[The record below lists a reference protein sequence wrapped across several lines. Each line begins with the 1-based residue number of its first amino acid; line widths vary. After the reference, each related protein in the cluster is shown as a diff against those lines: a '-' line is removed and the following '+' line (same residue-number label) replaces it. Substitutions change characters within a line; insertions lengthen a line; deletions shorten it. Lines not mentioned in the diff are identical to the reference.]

1 MNKPV
6 RRSAAADGCFHCGLP
21 LPAGAPI
28 EFVISGASQQFCC
41 VGCQAVASA
50 IVSGGL
56 ESFYRFRSA
65 DSGRPDQRPDGDAD
79 LAVWDLAEL
88 ADEYLQHNEDG
99 TVSANLA
106 VDGITCAACNW
117 LIEKHLGELPGVLA
131 VAVNGTTHRA
141 QLRWQPAQAAFST
154 LLAALRAIGYQATPL
169 SPFAR
174 DKTSDQ
180 PLKTML
186 LRLGVA
192 GLAMMQA
199 GMVAIALY
207 AGGYQDIDP
216 HWQQLLRWL
225 SWALVTPVVFY
236 SALPF
241 YRAAWRA
248 LRLGQLVMDLPVSLA
263 IVLAYAASC
272 YATLRGGGEVYY
284 DSVSMFCFFL
294 LLGRFVE
301 ARLRYRNLL
310 ALYSADELLPPTAV
324 RVAAD
329 GQQQSVTLRQLV
341 LGDRVRVYPGQAI
354 PCDGVV
360 VAGSGSVEEAL
371 LTGEAA
377 PQPKRV
383 GDSVSAGTLNG
394 DNPLLIEL
402 SAVGQQTQLAA
413 IMRIAEQAAADKP
426 AWVAQADRLAGR
438 FVAAVLL
445 CAAAVMLYWSLWA
458 AQPSLEHGF
467 WVALSV
473 LVVTCPCALSL
484 ATPTALAVAAGELRR
499 DGLLV
504 TNRHCLERMAAV
516 SSVVFDKTGTLTSG
530 QLELVACHALTA
542 LPPANESQPDELQP
556 LAIAV
561 ALEQG
566 GRHPVA
572 EALRRAMGAG
582 DTTALVAEQQF
593 VAGAGVSGT
602 VAGIAYALGRADWLA
617 DRFGLA
623 PPVAGAGTAAVSS
636 QVWLAANAGWLARFE
651 FSDQLRS
658 SAPAAVAA
666 LRADHQQLAVL
677 SGDPSPQAAAL
688 LAPLAIVDQQFGQRP
703 EQKLQQLCSRQ
714 QRGEVVAM
722 VGDGINDVPVLRCAD
737 VSIAMGRAADLTQL
751 AADALL
757 LGNDLQTLPRALRL
771 ARRTRRIIGQ
781 NIGWA
786 IGYNLLALP
795 LAAAG
800 FVPPWAAAIGMS
812 SSSLIVLLNA
822 LRLRRRDLNG

>member
-1 MNKPV
+1 MSN
-6 RRSAAADGCFHCGLP
+6 SAERLVAEDCYHCGLP
-21 LPAGAPI
+21 LPSGAPI
-28 EFVISGASQQFCC
+28 EFVVGERARQFCC

-56 ESFYRFRSA
+56 ASFYQFRSA
-65 DSGRPDQRPDGDAD
+65 DSGRPEQRPSGNAD
-79 LAVWDLAEL
+79 LAVWDMAEL
-88 ADEYLQHNEDG
+88 AGDYLQQHSDG
-99 TVSANLA
+99 TVSASLA

-117 LIEKHLGELPGVLA
+117 LIEKHLGDCTGVVA
-131 VAVNGTTHRA
+131 VAVNGTTHRVT
-141 QLRWQPAQAAFST
+141 LRWQPALQTFST
-154 LLAALRAIGYQATPL
+154 LLAELRAIGYQATPL

-174 DKTSDQ
+174 DTTSDK
-180 PLKTML
+180 PLKSML

-207 AGGYQDIDP
+207 AGGYQDIDS

-225 SWALVTPVVFY
+225 SWVLVTPVVFY

-263 IVLAYAASC
+263 IVLAYTASS

-294 LLGRFVE
+294 LLGRYIE

-310 ALYSADELLPPTAV
+310 ALYSADELLPPTAL
-324 RVAAD
+324 RVD
-329 GQQQSVTLRQLV
+329 DNGTEQSVMLRQLNR
-341 LGDRVRVYPGQAI
+341 GDRLRIYPGQVI
-354 PCDGVV
+354 PCDGWVV
-360 VAGSGSVEEAL
+360 EGNSSVEEAV

-383 GDSVSAGTLNG
+383 GDTVSAGTING

-402 SAVGQQTQLAA
+402 AAVGQQTQLAA
-413 IMRIAEQAAADKP
+413 ILRIAEQAAADKP
-426 AWVAQADRLAGR
+426 AWVARADRLAGR

-445 CAAAVMLYWSLWA
+445 CACAVMVYWSLWA
-458 AQPSLEHGF
+458 ADPSWQHGF

-504 TNRHCLERMAAV
+504 TNRHCLERLATV
-516 SSVVFDKTGTLTSG
+516 SQVVFDKTGTLTAGRLTVVASE
-530 QLELVACHALTA
+530 QLAAA
-542 LPPANESQPDELQP
+542 LPLAP
-556 LAIAV
+556 LAIAA

-566 GRHPVA
+566 SHHPVA
-572 EALRRAMGAG
+572 VALSSAAG
-582 DTTALVAEQQF
+582 QPPAAVKEQQF
-593 VAGAGVSGT
+593 CAGVGVTGRVAGARYG
-602 VAGIAYALGRADWLA
+602 LGRADWLA
-617 DRFGLA
+617 VEFGLDAA
-623 PPVAGAGTAAVSS
+623 PQVDSTALSS
-636 QVWLAANAGWLARFE
+636 EVWLAAESGWLARFE
-651 FSDQLRS
+651 LADQLRS
-658 SAPAAVAA
+658 SAPGAVAA
-666 LRADHQQLAVL
+666 LRSDGQRLAVL
-677 SGDPSPQAAAL
+677 SGDPSAQAALL
-688 LAPLAIVDQQFGQRP
+688 LAPLAIADSQFGLRP
-703 EQKLQQLCSRQ
+703 DQKLTELRGAQQS
-714 QRGEVVAM
+714 GEVVAM

-737 VSIAMGRAADLTQL
+737 VSIAMGRAADVTQL

-757 LGNDLQTLPRALRL
+757 LNEDLGALPRALRL
-771 ARRTRRIIGQ
+771 ARRTRAVIGQ

-786 IGYNLLALP
+786 LGYNLLALP

-800 FVPPWAAAIGMS
+800 MVPPWAAAIGMS

-822 LRLRRRDLNG
+822 LRLKNRNLDG